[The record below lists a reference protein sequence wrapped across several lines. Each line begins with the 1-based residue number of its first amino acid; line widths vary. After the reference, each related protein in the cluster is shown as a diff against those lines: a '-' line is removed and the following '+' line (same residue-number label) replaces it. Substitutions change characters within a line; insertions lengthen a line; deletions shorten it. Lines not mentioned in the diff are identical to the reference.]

1 MARGWLGV
9 GILVVFLLGG
19 IVAAALMSSAHLPT
33 AELLQQASEMTV
45 NGEFPEAVLLGLEAK
60 DRWEQRWNGTA
71 AMADHSPMDE
81 VDALFGELEVYAIT
95 GEQPHFAA
103 CCAELAKRIEAVA
116 QAHKFS
122 WWNVL

>member
-9 GILVVFLLGG
+9 IILVAFLIGG
-19 IVAAALMSSAHLPT
+19 MMAAYGMSSAHMPT

-45 NGEFPEAVLLGLEAK
+45 NGEFPEAVLLGMQAK
-60 DRWEQRWNGTA
+60 DRWEAQWNGTA
-71 AMADHSPMDE
+71 SLADHGPMDE
-81 VDALFGELEVYAIT
+81 VDALFGEMEVYAIT
-95 GEQPHFAA
+95 GEEPHFAA

-116 QAHKFS
+116 EAHKFS

>member
-9 GILVVFLLGG
+9 AILAVFLVGGIL
-19 IVAAALMSSAHLPT
+19 AAAAMDSTHMPT
-33 AELLQQASEMTV
+33 VELLQQASEKTMDGAF
-45 NGEFPEAVLLGLEAK
+45 GEGVLLGLEAK
-60 DRWEQRWNGTA
+60 DRWERGWNGTA
-71 AMADHSPMDE
+71 TLADHGPMDD

-95 GEQPHFAA
+95 GEEPHFAA

-116 QAHKFS
+116 EAHRFS

>member
-45 NGEFPEAVLLGLEAK
+45 NGEFPEAVLLGLKAK
-60 DRWEQRWNGTA
+60 DRWEQLWNGTA